1 MRYGP
6 PAMRS
11 QLFASLLSA
20 AMIALLGSGCPSF
33 TSGDEPSFEA
43 QVDESTIEV
52 VPPEPT
58 KAPTPAPRPT
68 PPSVPTPGPSGDRI
82 AARHIL
88 VMYQGSM
95 RAPPNVTRT
104 QAEARTRAEEVLRK
118 AREPGADFARLAG
131 EYSDEPRAGE
141 RGGDLG
147 EFGRGQ
153 MVGPFETAAFALQP
167 GQVSDIVETPFGY
180 HVILRYR

>member
-1 MRYGP
+1 MRL
-6 PAMRS
+6 
-11 QLFASLLSA
+11 QIFAFLT
-20 AMIALLGSGCPSF
+20 IFALLGTGCPSF

-43 QVDESTIEV
+43 PEGETVEV

-58 KAPTPAPRPT
+58 KAPTPPPRPPT
-68 PPSVPTPGPSGDRI
+68 PPQPSGDRI
-82 AARHIL
+82 SARHIL

-95 RAPPNVTRT
+95 RAPPTVTRT
-104 QAEARTRAEEVLRK
+104 QAEARTRAEEALRK
-118 AREPGADFARLAG
+118 AREPGADFAALAG
-131 EYSDEPRAGE
+131 QYSDEPRAGE

-153 MVGPFETAAFALQP
+153 MVGPFEQAAFALQP